1 VDERETGEICR
12 LEVDDVAKRY
22 VGVVSGQLD
31 EDGLLSRKN
40 GDRN

>member
-22 VGVVSGQLD
+22 VGVASGQLD
-31 EDGLLSRKN
+31 EDGLLSGKN